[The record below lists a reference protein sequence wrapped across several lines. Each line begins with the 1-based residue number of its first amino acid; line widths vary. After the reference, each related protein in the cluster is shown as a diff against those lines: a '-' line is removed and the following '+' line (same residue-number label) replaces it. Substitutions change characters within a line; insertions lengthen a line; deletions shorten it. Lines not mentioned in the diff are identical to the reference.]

1 MKKQAFIQSFLWAF
15 TFFLLLPNL
24 LVASTEE
31 LSKTVEKTIQ
41 VNKEAVLKISNQF
54 GKIDLINHDKNEVD
68 IFVKITV
75 EASNAEKAQKKLDQI
90 KIQINGS
97 MSSVD
102 IKTILEKGS
111 NFNGSFSIDYTIKA
125 PASMN
130 LTLNNQFG
138 DVFIGEWTGQTN
150 INVEYGSLTI
160 AKLTGDNNEVDLQFS
175 KGSIGLINKGNVK
188 LAYVDRFN
196 LDKSKDLNVRS
207 SFSKIDIETIEHLE
221 CHSEYDGIEVG
232 DVNRMEIDA
241 SFSSLKIEKLHI
253 KGDFN
258 NEYGAIKINSV
269 SKNFEGLDI
278 ENSFA
283 SIKVIF
289 EKGSEFTFECNAE
302 FGDVSLPGSAE
313 VNKDIKDH
321 SGHYL
326 KGKVGSAANAP
337 HVNVEVE
344 YGSASLNID

>member
-1 MKKQAFIQSFLWAF
+1 MKKQAYIQSFLWAF

-24 LVASTEE
+24 VVASTEE

-41 VNKEAVLKISNQF
+41 VNKEGVLKISNQF
-54 GKIDLINHDKNEVD
+54 GKVDLINHDKNEVD

-97 MSSVD
+97 MSAVD

-138 DVFIGEWTGQTN
+138 DVFIGEWTGQTD
-150 INVEYGSLTI
+150 ISVEYGSLTI
-160 AKLTGDNNEVDLQFS
+160 GKLIGDNNEVDLQFS
-175 KGSIGLINKGNVK
+175 KGSIGLINKGIVK

-196 LDKSKDLNVRS
+196 LDKSKDLTVKS
-207 SFSKIDIETIEHLE
+207 SFSQIDIETIEHLE

-232 DVNRMEIDA
+232 DVNRVELNA
-241 SFSSLKIEKLHI
+241 SFSAVKIGKLHI
-253 KGDFN
+253 KGDLN
-258 NEYGAIKINSV
+258 NEYGAIKISSV

-283 SIKVIF
+283 SIKITF
-289 EKGSEFTFECNAE
+289 EKGSQFTFECNAE
-302 FGDVSLPGSAE
+302 FGDISLPGSAE
-313 VNKDIKDH
+313 INKDIKDH

-326 KGKVGSAANAP
+326 KGKVGSGTSTS
-337 HVNVEVE
+337 NVSVDVD
-344 YGSASLNID
+344 YGSASLSID